1 MRLSYYLRRHK
12 ITPLMKFAEIIA
24 VSGLPGLY
32 TVVTERKGG
41 IIVEQIETKKRHFA
55 PARKHQF
62 APLESMAVYTE
73 DGDAEPLRKVFGRM
87 QEQQEDNPA
96 PAPNA
101 PNDRLFDYLED
112 VLPTYDKD
120 RVHASDVKRLLKW
133 YHFMLAN
140 ELFAGLD
147 EEE

>member
-1 MRLSYYLRRHK
+1 
-12 ITPLMKFAEIIA
+12 MKFSDILS
-24 VSGLPGLY
+24 VSSLPGLY
-32 TVVTERKGG
+32 TMVTERKGG
-41 IIVEQIETKKRHFA
+41 LIIEALDTKKRHFA
-55 PARKHQF
+55 AARKHQF

-73 DGDAEPLRKVFGRM
+73 DGDAEGLRKVFDRM

-101 PNDRLFDYLED
+101 PKEQLFEYLED

-120 RVHASDVKRLLKW
+120 RVHASDIKRLLKW

-140 ELFAGLD
+140 KVFEQLGTG

>member
-1 MRLSYYLRRHK
+1 
-12 ITPLMKFAEIIA
+12 MKFSDIIA
-24 VSGLPGLY
+24 VSGLPGLF

-41 IIVEQIETKKRHFA
+41 IIVEDLATQKRRFA

-73 DGDAEPLRKVFGRM
+73 DGDAEPLRKVFDRM
-87 QEQQEDNPA
+87 REQQEDNPA
-96 PAPNA
+96 PAPNEG
-101 PNDRLFDYLED
+101 NERLFDYLED

-120 RVHASDVKRLLKW
+120 QVHGSDVKRLLKW
-133 YHFMLAN
+133 YHFMVDQQVFDKLTEA
-140 ELFAGLD
+140 D

>member
-1 MRLSYYLRRHK
+1 
-12 ITPLMKFAEIIA
+12 MKFSDIIS

-32 TVVTERKGG
+32 TMVTERKGG
-41 IIVEQIETKKRHFA
+41 LIVEALDTKKRHFA

-73 DGDAEPLRKVFGRM
+73 DGDAEGLRKVFDRM

-101 PNDRLFDYLED
+101 PKEQLFDYLEDLPIYAPAPNAPKEQLFDYLED
-112 VLPTYDKD
+112 VLPIYDKD
-120 RVHASDVKRLLKW
+120 RVHAK
-133 YHFMLAN
+133 
-140 ELFAGLD
+140 GLGG
-147 EEE
+147 

>member
-1 MRLSYYLRRHK
+1 MKLSK
-12 ITPLMKFAEIIA
+12 ILA

-32 TVVTERKGG
+32 TMYAERKGG
-41 IIVEQIETKKRHFA
+41 LIVEDLATGKRKFA

-62 APLESMAVYTE
+62 APLESMAIYTD
-73 DGDAEPLRKVFGRM
+73 DGDAEPLNKVFARM
-87 QEQQEDNPA
+87 NEQAEDNPA
-96 PAPNA
+96 PEPNA
-101 PNDRLFDYLED
+101 SKNTIMEYLED

-133 YHFMLAN
+133 YHFMVAN
-140 ELFAGLD
+140 ELFGDD

>member
-1 MRLSYYLRRHK
+1 
-12 ITPLMKFAEIIA
+12 MKFAEIIA
-24 VSGLPGLY
+24 VTGLPGLY

-41 IIVEQIETKKRHFA
+41 VIVEEMETGKRRFA

-73 DGDAEPLRKVFGRM
+73 DGEAEPLRKVFDRM

-96 PAPNA
+96 PAANEKSE
-101 PNDRLFDYLED
+101 RLFDYFED
-112 VLPTYDKD
+112 VLPTYDKE

-133 YHFMLAN
+133 YHYLLTNDIFGKLT
-140 ELFAGLD
+140 EAG

>member
-1 MRLSYYLRRHK
+1 
-12 ITPLMKFAEIIA
+12 MKFSDIIA

-32 TVVTERKGG
+32 TVITERKGG
-41 IIVEQIETKKRHFA
+41 IIVEEMSTKKRRFA

-73 DGDAEPLRKVFGRM
+73 DGDAEPLSKVFDRM
-87 QEQQEDNPA
+87 QEQHEDNPA
-96 PAPNA
+96 PAANESSE
-101 PNDRLFDYLED
+101 RLFDYLED

-140 ELFAGLD
+140 NLFADLS